1 MLLLLMSCG
10 DKQSEVT
17 APTVLLSETEMVDV
31 ISDVYVIENAI
42 NHRRG
47 KGTKITNLKTKGFDA
62 VFSHYGIND
71 SIFSANID
79 YYNSSPV
86 VMKRIMDSVYA
97 NFKDIQ
103 KRLKDE

>member
-47 KGTKITNLKTKGFDA
+47 KGTKITNLKSKGFDA

-79 YYNSSPV
+79 YNNSSPV
-86 VMKRIMDSVYA
+86 VVKRIMDSVHA